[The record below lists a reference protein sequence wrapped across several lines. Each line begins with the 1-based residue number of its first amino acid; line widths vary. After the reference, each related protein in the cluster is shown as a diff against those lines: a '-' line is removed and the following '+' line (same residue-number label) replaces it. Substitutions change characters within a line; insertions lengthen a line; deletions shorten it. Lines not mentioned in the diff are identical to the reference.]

1 MSPAKPKDLPLILL
15 LWQKVNGSHICATF
29 YHPDTCAVGTFW
41 STSMSDAK
49 IYTLCFGSHRS
60 VSGHPSQILF
70 PDLTF
75 FSGPLST
82 RQAVCHHPG
91 GHDITSDHFPSVQHW
106 CQINCLYQISHWLLQ
121 PLLRKAIMNQCLFT
135 YTNIL
140 SWPLWNTPQ
149 FLPPSQGET
158 SMSPQVWAEVE
169 ASLQKRQVIQGLSLL
184 LTNWVI
190 CGPAHSWSQ
199 MWQFFHV
206 MNFCCVY
213 LIQI

>member
-1 MSPAKPKDLPLILL
+1 MGPTSVLPFIILTPVQWVL
-15 LWQKVNGSHICATF
+15 SEAHQCQTQR
-29 YHPDTCAVGTFW
+29 
-41 STSMSDAK
+41 STHFVSAP
-49 IYTLCFGSHRS
+49 TGLS
-60 VSGHPSQILF
+60 VSRHPSQILF

-91 GHDITSDHFPSVQHW
+91 GHDITSDHFPSIQHW